1 MMNVVI
7 TDIASKP
14 GHDSVRSHE
23 TGGFQRGFFVCP
35 ASSVIERHVR
45 KVVLGIEHVGSNSA
59 RNKVRDELSA
69 QQFLPA
75 KGKGEHYPYHNVHD
89 HSDQAVI
96 VLPWMIQKRIN
107 THPAEEHENMAEQ
120 DGQQVTHKKVFTAL
134 PLR

>member
-35 ASSVIERHVR
+35 ASSGIERHVR

-59 RNKVRDELSA
+59 GNKARDELKE
-69 QQFLPA
+69 QQSLPA
-75 KGKGEHYPYHNVHD
+75 KGKGEHYPYHNVRN
-89 HSDQAVI
+89 HSKQAD
-96 VLPWMIQKRIN
+96 R
-107 THPAEEHENMAEQ
+107 
-120 DGQQVTHKKVFTAL
+120 AL
-134 PLR
+134 H

>member
-45 KVVLGIEHVGSNSA
+45 KVVLGIEHGGSNSA
-59 RNKVRDELSA
+59 RNKVRDEVSE
-69 QQFLPA
+69 QQCLPA
-75 KGKGEHYPYHNVHD
+75 KGKGEHYRYHNVHD
-89 HSDQAVI
+89 HSEQAVI
-96 VLPWMIQKRIN
+96 VLPCLIQKRIN
-107 THPAEEHENMAEQ
+107 THLVEEYEHIAEQ
-120 DGQQVTHKKVFTAL
+120 DGQRGTHKKVFSA
-134 PLR
+134 